1 MSCSGSQGKATT
13 GQDWKM
19 SESSESQCRA
29 KATRVISQGCVSD
42 DVFVREKEGGD
53 RQTTHKT
60 RTGGW

>member
-1 MSCSGSQGKATT
+1 
-13 GQDWKM
+13 M